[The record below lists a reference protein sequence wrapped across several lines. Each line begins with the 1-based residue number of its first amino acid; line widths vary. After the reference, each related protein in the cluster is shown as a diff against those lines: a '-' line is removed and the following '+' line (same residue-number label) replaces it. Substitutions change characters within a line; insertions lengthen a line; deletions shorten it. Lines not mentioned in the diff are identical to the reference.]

1 MSFVDYIYNI
11 VKIEFIDMESV
22 DGEDIVR
29 LVGSY
34 GFNALIDNDLL
45 ESCGVNSGHI
55 YYSLVDRVEK

>member
-55 YYSLVDRVEK
+55 YL